1 MTTTINLGLDEYIVA
16 KNMGTGGGQTNQ
28 GNDTS
33 ARPQKVTTMLN
44 RSHQAHDI
52 EVRSTATG
60 NTLSGYA
67 ILWNNPSKEIREGG
81 RKFTETIERS
91 AFDLAKQTND
101 VKLFFQHQSDMP
113 LARSANGSLE
123 LRNDPKGLHFSA
135 ELPNTSLGN
144 DVKEL
149 IRTGI
154 LTAKCPLDL
163 LFKTNAGVKT
173 TLNEK
178 FQKELS
184 MNSLSW

>member
-1 MTTTINLGLDEYIVA
+1 
-16 KNMGTGGGQTNQ
+16 
-28 GNDTS
+28 
-33 ARPQKVTTMLN
+33 MLN

-154 LTAKCPLDL
+154 LTGEMSFGFTVQDQRWSDNNTKREVS
-163 LFKTNAGVKT
+163 KG
-173 TLNEK
+173 TLY
-178 FQKELS
+178 ELS
-184 MNSLSW
+184 VVVDPAYPNTNSSLREDQIQNQKRINNIRRNRTM